1 MPDAWSPTRRCW
13 PRPGRATRKPTR
25 KGCGCISRGYAAR
38 SSRTPAS
45 RSTSRRS
52 AVSDIASVPRSTTPR
67 GKNRWRWPDEH
78 AHPCPRRADLR
89 ALLSPLHPLEQ
100 GSEREVD
107 PMGAS
112 FADNCRWREN
122 KTTSLVRVTHGLG
135 LGFTVFTVIFLL
147 ELPDKTALA
156 ALLLA
161 TRHRPLPIFFGAA
174 TAFVVQSAVAVLAG
188 SLFSLLPREP
198 IRIGAGLLFLVMA
211 ALLVRRNLR
220 KVEADEEGSVEHE
233 EARHRQPFVTAFTV
247 VFIAEWGDLTQLA
260 TAALQARYQ
269 QPLVIFVAA
278 TLALWAVSAIAVM
291 LGNRLGA
298 WIPERPLQFAAAG
311 VMVLVAIALI
321 TGVLG

>member
-1 MPDAWSPTRRCW
+1 VA
-13 PRPGRATRKPTR
+13 
-25 KGCGCISRGYAAR
+25 
-38 SSRTPAS
+38 
-45 RSTSRRS
+45 
-52 AVSDIASVPRSTTPR
+52 
-67 GKNRWRWPDEH
+67 H
-78 AHPCPRRADLR
+78 A
-89 ALLSPLHPLEQ
+89 
-100 GSEREVD
+100 
-107 PMGAS
+107 
-112 FADNCRWREN
+112 
-122 KTTSLVRVTHGLG
+122 LG

-174 TAFVVQSAVAVLAG
+174 AAFVVQSAVAVLAC

-220 KVEADEEGSVEHE
+220 KVEAAEEQSVEHE
-233 EARHRQPFVTAFTV
+233 EARHRRPFVTAFTV

-269 QPLVIFVAA
+269 QPLVVFVAA
-278 TLALWAVSAIAVM
+278 TLALWAVSAIAVG

-298 WIPERPLQFAAAG
+298 WVPARPLQFAAAG

-321 TGVLG
+321 SGLLG